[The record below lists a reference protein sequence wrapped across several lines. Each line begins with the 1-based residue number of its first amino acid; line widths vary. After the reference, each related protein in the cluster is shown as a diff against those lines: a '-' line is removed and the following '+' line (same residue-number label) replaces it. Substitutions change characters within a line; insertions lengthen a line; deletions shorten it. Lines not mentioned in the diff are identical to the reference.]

1 MEINNYCLLWTD
13 FTTCPTVFTIDFEQV
28 SIGREAKGGIN

>member
-1 MEINNYCLLWTD
+1 MEIKNYCLLWTD
-13 FTTCPTVFTIDFEQV
+13 FTCPTVFTIDFEQV